1 MTPMSDRVLVSTR
14 KGLFTAD
21 RGPAGWTL
29 AGAAFVGENVTLAHV
44 DPRDGGWYAALN
56 LGHFG
61 VKLKF
66 SPDAGKTWED
76 RAVPAY
82 PDGEVVATAD
92 GKPPNPATLKLIWAL
107 EAGAASQPG
116 RLWAGTLPGG
126 LFRSDDGGTSW
137 DLVRGLW
144 DRPER
149 MRWMGGGADHPG
161 IHSVLRDPRDANVIR
176 VAVSCGGAWTS
187 TDGGDTWAVGT
198 GMHADYMPPDQRT
211 NPVAQDPH
219 VMRQCPAAPD
229 RLWIQHHNGVFK
241 SADGARTWAYVPNAA
256 PSGFGFAVAVH
267 PTDPDTAWFVPA
279 TKDER
284 RVPVDGK
291 LVVSRTRDGGT
302 SFEVLRAGLPAE
314 PAYDIV
320 YRHALAIDGTGDRLA
335 FGSTTGGVWLT
346 EDGGDRWTSLPA
358 RLPPVHAVTFAA

>member
-1 MTPMSDRVLVSTR
+1 MSNRLLVSTR
-14 KGLFTAD
+14 KGLFALD
-21 RGPAGWTL
+21 RGAAGWGLSGVSFL
-29 AGAAFVGENVTLAHV
+29 AENVTLAHI

-66 SPDAGKTWED
+66 SPDAGATWED
-76 RAVPAY
+76 RAAPAY

-92 GKPPNPATLKLIWAL
+92 GKPPHPATLKLIWAL
-107 EAGAASQPG
+107 ESDAASQPG

-126 LFRSDDGGTSW
+126 LFRSDDGGKSW
-137 DLVRGLW
+137 ELVRGLW

-149 MRWMGGGADHPG
+149 MHWFGGGADHPG
-161 IHSVLRDPRDANVIR
+161 IHSVVRDPRNPDAIR
-176 VAVSCGGAWTS
+176 IAVSCGGAWIS
-187 TDGGDTWAVGT
+187 EDGGATWAVGT
-198 GMHADYMPPDQRT
+198 GLHADDMPPEMRL

-219 VMRQCPAAPD
+219 IMRHCPAAPD

-241 SADGARTWAYVPNAA
+241 SVDGARTWTHVPNAA

-284 RVPVDGK
+284 RVPVGGQV
-291 LVVSRTRDGGT
+291 VVSRTRDGGET
-302 SFEVLRAGLPAE
+302 FDVLRTGLPQE
-314 PAYDIV
+314 HAYDLV
-320 YRHALAIDGTGDRLA
+320 FRHALAVDATGDRLA
-335 FGSTTGGVWLT
+335 FGSTTGGVWIT
-346 EDGGDRWTSLPA
+346 EDQGDHWTPLPA
-358 RLPPVHAVTFAA
+358 RLPPVHAVAFVP